1 MVNGAYNAASR
12 GGATPWNGA
21 SASGSLK
28 YYNMTGL
35 DEGQGN
41 LTTMDG
47 AVQQADDSGLAAALK
62 KHGEVTSQAN
72 GKPNFNTTRARK

>member
-12 GGATPWNGA
+12 GGAAPWVGA
-21 SASGSLK
+21 SATGSYK
-28 YYNMTGL
+28 YYSMSGL

-47 AVQQADDSGLAAALK
+47 AVQQADDTALAAALK
-62 KHGEVTSQAN
+62 KHGEGTGQAN
-72 GKPNFNTTRARK
+72 GKPNFNTMRTRK